1 VRTFREVKSFVA
13 INVDSNIIINKTK
26 KKELNI
32 KKNTTRL
39 TKKNVIKELAIGLV
53 KTGNNGMNIIK
64 KEERRK
70 KIMGKFIEAVKQ
82 FKEVIEL
89 REENKILY
97 DEKTFLEVEL
107 EQKDKQYEITKKRCQ
122 QFYKLFNEIKEIANE
137 NQNGSVINM
146 QNRIKTKLKEF
157 KL

>member
-1 VRTFREVKSFVA
+1 
-13 INVDSNIIINKTK
+13 
-26 KKELNI
+26 
-32 KKNTTRL
+32 
-39 TKKNVIKELAIGLV
+39 
-53 KTGNNGMNIIK
+53 
-64 KEERRK
+64 
-70 KIMGKFIEAVKQ
+70 MGKFIEAVKQ

-122 QFYKLFNEIKEIANE
+122 QYYKLFNEIKEIVNE

-157 KL
+157 KLWWK

>member
-1 VRTFREVKSFVA
+1 
-13 INVDSNIIINKTK
+13 
-26 KKELNI
+26 
-32 KKNTTRL
+32 
-39 TKKNVIKELAIGLV
+39 
-53 KTGNNGMNIIK
+53 
-64 KEERRK
+64 
-70 KIMGKFIEAVKQ
+70 MGKIIEAAKQ
-82 FKEVIEL
+82 FKEVVEL

-107 EQKDKQYEITKKRCQ
+107 EQKEKQYEITKKRCQ
-122 QFYKLFNEIKEIANE
+122 QFYKLFNEIKEIVNE